1 MIPIDTIHERRI
13 LLNSTKDKI
22 SLWELFTIFLNIN
35 TFTFG
40 GGFTIVPIIRDE
52 FVNHR
57 KVIDDNEM
65 LDIMALAQS
74 GPGAMAISASLLT
87 GYRLRGPLGAL
98 TCVFASILPCLVIIF
113 TISHFY
119 QAFREN
125 FYINAMLLG
134 ISGIISAVL
143 FVTVYNMGRA
153 ALEVHPVFSVGMM
166 VLAFVLGFFTNINTG
181 LIILLLGL
189 IGIVVF
195 TWEDKQ

>member
-1 MIPIDTIHERRI
+1 MDT
-13 LLNSTKDKI
+13 TDKQI
-22 SLWELFTIFLNIN
+22 SLWELFTIFLKIN

-40 GGFTIVPIIRDE
+40 GGYTIIPIIRDE
-52 FVNHR
+52 FVNH
-57 KVIDDNEM
+57 KKLIGEKEM
-65 LDIMALAQS
+65 LDLVALSQS

-98 TCVFASILPCLVIIF
+98 TCMFASILPCLVIIF

-119 QAFREN
+119 QAFRDN

-143 FVTVYNMGRA
+143 FVTVYNMGKTALRA
-153 ALEVHPVFSVGMM
+153 YPVFSALMM
-166 VLAFVLGFFTNINTG
+166 ILAFVLGFFTNINTG
-181 LIILLLGL
+181 LIILLLGF

-195 TWEDKQ
+195 TLGEKKL